1 MTDEIGAGV
10 QTHEVP
16 LVSVVVIGRNE
27 GQRLQR
33 CLDSIAAMSRRGFEV
48 EVIYVDSDSTDGSVA
63 LAEAANART
72 IALKPTR
79 PSAALGRNAGWR
91 ISKGSFVLFLDGD
104 TILHPEFV
112 ADSLADL
119 SRDNIGIVW
128 GNLRELYPDRSLYIR
143 VLDLDWIYPPGYT
156 PFCGGNALYRRS
168 ILEATNGFD
177 DTLVAGEE
185 PELCQRI
192 TALGFRILHAD
203 RPMAGH
209 DLAITR
215 WKQYWKRCT
224 RGGHAYAEV
233 SERFRGTA
241 QPFWDGEARRNRNR
255 FMLLL
260 AFLVSGVGGSI
271 VQRSLIPVGL
281 FCLFIAMLSLR
292 SAWKAR
298 WKTNDLFALAMYG
311 VHSHLQQVPVYMGQ
325 LQYRRSRK
333 NGVRRSLFE
342 YK

>member
-1 MTDEIGAGV
+1 MTDESGAGAK
-10 QTHEVP
+10 THEMP

-33 CLDSIAAMSRRGFEV
+33 CLDSIAGMSRRGFEV

-79 PSAALGRNAGWR
+79 PSAALGRNAGW
-91 ISKGSFVLFLDGD
+91 KVAQGSFVLFLDGD
-104 TILHPEFV
+104 TVLHPEFV

-119 SRDNIGIVW
+119 SKDEIGIVW
-128 GNLRELYPDRSLYIR
+128 GNLRELYPERSLYIR

-156 PFCGGNALYRRS
+156 SFCGGNALYRRS
-168 ILEATNGFD
+168 ILEATDGFD

-192 TALGFRILHAD
+192 TALGYRILHAD

-215 WKQYWKRCT
+215 WQQYWKRST
-224 RGGHAYAEV
+224 RSGHAYAEV
-233 SERFRGTA
+233 SARFRGTS
-241 QPFWDGEARRNRNR
+241 QPFWDCEARSNRNR
-255 FMLLL
+255 FMLFL
-260 AFLVSGVGGSI
+260 ACLVAGVAGSVLI
-271 VQRSLIPVGL
+271 RSLIPIGL
-281 FCLFIAMLSLR
+281 FCLFIAALSLR

-298 WKTNDLFALAMYG
+298 WKTNDLLGLVLYG
-311 VHSHLQQVPVYMGQ
+311 LHSHVQQVPLYIGQ
-325 LQYRRSRK
+325 LQYQRSQK
-333 NGVRRSLFE
+333 KGIRRSLFE

>member
-1 MTDEIGAGV
+1 MTDEVGAGV

-72 IALKPTR
+72 IALKPAR

-112 ADSLADL
+112 ADSLTDL

-260 AFLVSGVGGSI
+260 ACFVTGVGGSI
-271 VQRSLIPVGL
+271 VLRSLIPVGL

-325 LQYRRSRK
+325 LQYQRSRK
-333 NGVRRSLFE
+333 KGVRRSLFE